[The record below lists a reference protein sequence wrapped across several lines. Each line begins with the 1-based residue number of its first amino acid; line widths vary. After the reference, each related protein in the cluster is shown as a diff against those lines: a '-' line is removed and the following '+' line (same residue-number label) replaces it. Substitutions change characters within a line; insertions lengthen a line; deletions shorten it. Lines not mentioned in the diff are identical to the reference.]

1 MRWPFMLTSTHDAMI
16 AAKDIEVATQQ
27 RYASALAVTRDEWCA
42 AYTALRATHDTFVAR
57 MAEHTLPQPKAI
69 PAAPAV
75 RPRDEADEAI
85 DRATLFNRDPR
96 LRRHLEQFVRS
107 RRAEGVAS
115 GEIAQAILH
124 PPASDAGEY
133 EPPA

>member
-1 MRWPFMLTSTHDAMI
+1 MRWPLMFRSTHDALL
-16 AAKDIEVATQQ
+16 ADKDALIRFWSEQWTASQHAHRETQD
-27 RYASALAVTRDEWCA
+27 RHD
-42 AYTALRATHDTFVAR
+42 AYVAR
-57 MAEHTLPQPKAI
+57 MAEHTLPAPKLVSPPQP
-69 PAAPAV
+69 V

-85 DRATLFNRDPR
+85 ERATLFNRDPR
-96 LRRHLEQFVRS
+96 LRRHLEQFVRA